1 MFLVNL
7 HLDLIAWA
15 GGGFVTGYAVSW
27 IRTRRKR
34 RP

>member
-15 GGGFVTGYAVSW
+15 GGGVVVGYATCW

-34 RP
+34 